1 MVDSILDPPKL
12 GAIVPNPD
20 ISKREAKA
28 AVPSLDPDVARDL
41 HSTRTKLFY
50 GFGSIAFGIKDN
62 GFQTILLLFY
72 NQVIGLPGPL
82 VGGAILIALV
92 FDAFLDPVVGQ
103 FSDNL
108 RTRWGRRHP
117 LMYLSALPVAISYLL
132 LWNPPHWSHGALF
145 LYLIVVAIVVR
156 IFITFYEIPSSALA
170 PELSADYDQ
179 RTVFLGYRMF
189 FAWLGGLGM
198 YMLAFRVFLEP
209 DAHYKIGQLNA
220 DGYHRY
226 GVTAAI
232 LMFCAIM
239 ISALGTHRHIR
250 HFRVIP
256 QRRIGVFQLLRE
268 MASSLHNH
276 SFLVLFA
283 AGVFFN
289 AATGLVFALGV
300 YFNTYF
306 WGLTSNEIFLLA
318 ICTLF
323 AAALAFGVA
332 LPLSRHYGKKNAA
345 MALFGLALA
354 VGVVPLSLR
363 LAGLFVPN
371 DSPWILPAL
380 GLFNIVSSA
389 MAIASAILLSSMLAD
404 VVEDSERMTG
414 RRSEGL
420 FFAAS
425 SFMQKTASGM
435 GLFLSGLIIAVIHF
449 PVGAKPGHVDPAII
463 RNLALAY
470 LPSIVALYGLAIVI
484 VGFYRITRENHE
496 ENLRTLAEEAI
507 LAAPTIG
514 TEAALIDAR
523 LRRPDSGT
531 H

>member
-1 MVDSILDPPKL
+1 MVDSILDPPRL
-12 GAIVPNPD
+12 GAVAPARD
-20 ISKREAKA
+20 TSQRDAKA
-28 AVPSLDPDVARDL
+28 IRGLDPGVERDL
-41 HSTRTKLFY
+41 RSMTTKLYY
-50 GFGSIAFGIKDN
+50 GFGSVAFGIKDN

-92 FDAFLDPVVGQ
+92 FDAFLDPIVGQ

-145 LYLIVVAIVVR
+145 AYLIVVAIVVR

-170 PELSADYDQ
+170 PELSPDYDQ
-179 RTVFLGYRMF
+179 RTVFLAYRMF
-189 FAWLGGLGM
+189 FGWLGGLGM
-198 YMLAFRVFLEP
+198 YMLAFSVFLQP
-209 DAHYKIGQLNA
+209 DTHYHVGQLNA
-220 DGYHRY
+220 DCYHRY
-226 GVTAAI
+226 GLTAAI

-256 QRRIGVFQLLRE
+256 QRRIGIFQLLGE
-268 MASSLHNH
+268 MAASLRNR

-306 WGLTSNEIFLLA
+306 WRLTSNQIFLLA
-318 ICTLF
+318 ISTLL

-332 LPLSRHYGKKNAA
+332 LPLSHRYGKKYAA
-345 MALFGLALA
+345 MVLFAFSLAI
-354 VGVVPLSLR
+354 GIIPLSLR
-363 LAGLFVPN
+363 LMGVFLANG
-371 DSPWILPAL
+371 SPWLVPTLAV
-380 GLFNIVSSA
+380 FNIVTA
-389 MAIASAILLSSMLAD
+389 ATAIASAILLGSMLAD
-404 VVEDSERMTG
+404 VVEDSERVTG

-435 GLFLSGLIIAVIHF
+435 GLFLSGLIIAIVHF
-449 PVGAKPGHVDPAII
+449 PVNATPGKVDPEVI

-470 LPSIVALYGLAIVI
+470 LPGIVLLYGLAIAI
-484 VGFYRITRENHE
+484 VGFYRITREDHE
-496 ENLRTLAEEAI
+496 ENLRQLAGDVA
-507 LAAPTIG
+507 LASATIG
-514 TEAALIDAR
+514 TEAAVIGAR
-523 LRRPDSGT
+523 IPRPGSKES
-531 H
+531 

>member
-1 MVDSILDPPKL
+1 MVDSTLDPPSL
-12 GAIVPNPD
+12 GVIAPK
-20 ISKREAKA
+20 SGTTQREAKA
-28 AVPSLDPDVARDL
+28 AVPSLDPEIARDL
-41 HSTRTKLFY
+41 HSTKTKLFY

-82 VGGAILIALV
+82 VGGAIFIALV
-92 FDAFLDPVVGQ
+92 FDAFLDPIVGQ

-179 RTVFLGYRMF
+179 RTVFLGYRTF
-189 FAWLGGLGM
+189 FAWLGGMGM
-198 YMLAFRVFLEP
+198 YMLAFSVFLQP
-209 DAHYKIGQLNA
+209 DAHYHVGQLNA
-220 DGYHRY
+220 DGYHHY
-226 GVTAAI
+226 GLTAAI
-232 LMFCAIM
+232 LMFCAIL
-239 ISALGTHRHIR
+239 ISALGTHRYIKY
-250 HFRVIP
+250 FRTIP
-256 QRRIGVFQLLRE
+256 QRRIGVFQLLKE
-268 MASSLHNH
+268 MGASLRNH
-276 SFLVLFA
+276 SFLVLFV

-289 AATGLVFALGV
+289 AATGLVFALSI
-300 YFNTYF
+300 YFYTYF
-306 WGLTSNEIFLLA
+306 WRLNSSEIFILAVGTLL
-318 ICTLF
+318 

-332 LPLSRHYGKKNAA
+332 LPFSRRYGKRNAA
-345 MALFGLALA
+345 MALFAFSLAI
-354 VGVVPLSLR
+354 GIIPLSLR
-363 LAGLFVPN
+363 MLGLFVANGSHWLVP
-371 DSPWILPAL
+371 ILAV
-380 GLFNIVSSA
+380 FNIVSAA
-389 MAIASAILLSSMLAD
+389 MGIASSILLASMLAD
-404 VVEDSERMTG
+404 VVEDSERVTG

-425 SFMQKTASGM
+425 SFNQKAASGL
-435 GLFLSGLIIAVIHF
+435 GLLFSGLILGVVHF
-449 PVGAKPGHVDPAII
+449 PAKAAPGSIDPLVV

-470 LPSIVALYGLAIVI
+470 VPSIVLLYGLAIVI

-496 ENLRTLAEEAI
+496 ENLRRLAEEAA
-507 LAAPTIG
+507 LASSTIG
-514 TEAALIDAR
+514 TEAALIGAR
-523 LRRPDSGT
+523 LPRPDSGE